1 MQGRKVGRNPQMLPR
16 RAAPLPLH
24 QPILQVPS
32 YLRYSASRL
41 SSYAAVLL
49 LCILLFTV
57 ASRRV
62 WAAPQPPQGSPL
74 LTPAPL
80 QSIPLKWHQQSHG
93 TPPTAPLTSSSS
105 LRLHG
110 DSLYIEV
117 VNSALATEPP
127 PPPAPQLPRVLILT
141 PVKDSMRHLDRY
153 FSLLR
158 NLTYPPHLLSLGV
171 MDSDSRDTAPPSL
184 SQSLYS
190 AASLAAL
197 GVSAEALQAAQPSG
211 TLARQLVEAPL
222 LVQAGWRRV
231 AVARHDFGYSLA
243 RASRHGLSEQQ
254 RRREVLAKSRNHLL
268 SLALRDEDWVLWL
281 DSDLR
286 SYPRNLLE
294 RLIAAAMGGP
304 AAALE
309 GQPLSGDQDELG
321 EQLPADVGG
330 QDPQQQ
336 QQQQQQGAPQQRAPP
351 PLPPPRQIL
360 VPNCVLQ
367 LGGGRSYDLNSWRG
381 GAPLS
386 PGNNASASA
395 VRAYHKKH
403 SAMQAAAG
411 AGGGSSA
418 LAIEG
423 YGSTGARYLHH
434 FKLRSESGVA
444 GGGGAAPRAGTVWI
458 EEEEAEGED
467 TVVRLDAVGGAALL
481 VHAEL
486 HRQGLVFPSFP
497 FHRRI
502 ETEGLSMMALDMGVL
517 SWGMPFLEVLHN

>member
-1 MQGRKVGRNPQMLPR
+1 MLPR

-49 LCILLFTV
+49 LSILLFTV

-62 WAAPQPPQGSPL
+62 LSAPQPPQGSPL
-74 LTPAPL
+74 LLPLTPR
-80 QSIPLKWHQQSHG
+80 QQSHG
-93 TPPTAPLTSSSS
+93 TPAAALLTGSS

-117 VNSALATEPP
+117 VNSALASEPP
-127 PPPAPQLPRVLILT
+127 PPTAPQLPRVLILT
-141 PVKDSMRHLDRY
+141 PVKDSLRHLDRY
-153 FSLLR
+153 FLLLR

-171 MDSDSRDTAPPSL
+171 MDSDSRDAAPPSL

-197 GVSAEALQAAQPSG
+197 GVGAEALQAAQPSG
-211 TLARQLVEAPL
+211 TLTRQLVEAPL

-231 AVARHDFGYSLA
+231 AVARHDFGYSLS

-294 RLIAAAMGGP
+294 RLVAAAMGGP

-309 GQPLSGDQDELG
+309 GEPLSGEQDELG
-321 EQLPADVGG
+321 EQLPADPGG
-330 QDPQQQ
+330 QDL
-336 QQQQQQGAPQQRAPP
+336 QQQQQQGAPQRRAPP
-351 PLPPPRQIL
+351 PPPPRQIL

-386 PGNNASASA
+386 PGNNASARA
-395 VRAYHKKH
+395 VRAYHQKH
-403 SAMQAAAG
+403 SAMQGAG
-411 AGGGSSA
+411 AGGSSA

-434 FKLRSESGVA
+434 FKLKSER
-444 GGGGAAPRAGTVWI
+444 GGAAPRAGTVWI
-458 EEEEAEGED
+458 EEGEEEGED

-497 FHRRI
+497 FHKRI